1 VLQRFLRFEVLFL
14 QKTMSYHDVLDVF
27 QQQNFI
33 FRRTGTGLVV
43 MILGE
48 FSNLR
53 FMIMTKFFILNF
65 SLPYLDPT
73 DPFFQQVGVAL
84 LNEVG

>member
-1 VLQRFLRFEVLFL
+1 
-14 QKTMSYHDVLDVF
+14 
-27 QQQNFI
+27 
-33 FRRTGTGLVV
+33 

-53 FMIMTKFFILNF
+53 FMIMTKVFILNF